1 MGYDTAAIWSTDFAR
16 FEQAAFLSVCN
27 EYSVCVCVLDAIFIQ
42 ICIPVLSFLIHK
54 VLIMNFLYCISLVL
68 YFKAQAV
75 MGSLQWP
82 KLMAMVSV
90 ATGVHNCHHSVP
102 VQIRIQL
109 HRSSRVLSHGSDMV
123 VVF

>member
-1 MGYDTAAIWSTDFAR
+1 M
-16 FEQAAFLSVCN
+16 
-27 EYSVCVCVLDAIFIQ
+27 LDAIFVQ
-42 ICIPVLSFLIHK
+42 ICILMLSFLLHK
-54 VLIMNFLYCISLVL
+54 VLIMNFVYCITLVL

-82 KLMAMVSV
+82 KLVAIVSV
-90 ATGVHNCHHSVP
+90 ATGVRNCHHSVP